1 MNDQSP
7 CYMAFLL
14 RLWCVTDEDG
24 VVWRAS
30 LEDAHTG
37 ERRGFAEL
45 QSLFAFLV
53 EHTDSAAR
61 DADSATVEGRC
72 DSP

>member
-14 RLWCVTDEDG
+14 RLWCVTEDEG
-24 VVWRAS
+24 IVWRAS

-37 ERRGFAEL
+37 ERKGFADV
-45 QSLFAFLV
+45 QSLCAFLV
-53 EHTDSAAR
+53 GLTQNVTSDETHKP
-61 DADSATVEGRC
+61 V
-72 DSP
+72 